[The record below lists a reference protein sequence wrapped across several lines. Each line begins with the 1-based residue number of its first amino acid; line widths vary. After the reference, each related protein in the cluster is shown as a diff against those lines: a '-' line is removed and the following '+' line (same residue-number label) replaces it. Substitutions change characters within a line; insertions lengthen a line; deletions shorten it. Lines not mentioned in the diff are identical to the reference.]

1 MSKKKDKRTYRLI
14 TADQAWDLAESG
26 IKGIQ
31 VLVDRTW
38 SSPDVLAYRRKAP
51 PSPASTMTRDLY
63 VSMNYHNTYRVEV
76 E

>member
-26 IKGIQ
+26 IEGIQ

-38 SSPDVLAYRRKAP
+38 SSPDVLEYRRQTLTKDKYVDTNKA
-51 PSPASTMTRDLY
+51 
-63 VSMNYHNTYRVEV
+63 NTYRVEV

>member
-1 MSKKKDKRTYRLI
+1 MKRDKRAYRLI

-26 IKGIQ
+26 IEGIQ

-38 SSPDVLAYRRKAP
+38 SSPDVLTYQRQTLTKDR
-51 PSPASTMTRDLY
+51 Y
-63 VSMNYHNTYRVEV
+63 VDRNRGNTYRVEV